1 MVMTMTVGTFNFN
14 FVFFFLIHIGSDVV
28 LGPPHPISM
37 ERTDLGVP
45 IEQAISRQRLRPGSG
60 TLCVRVTTDGP
71 TRVLQVMDIN
81 KSNVIII
88 FLTVTRRTI
97 MHDFRD
103 STDIFVNSSFLAFC
117 TQNATQN
124 AP

>member
-88 FLTVTRRTI
+88 VFLTDTRRTI
-97 MHDFRD
+97 MHE
-103 STDIFVNSSFLAFC
+103 IFTILPTFL
-117 TQNATQN
+117 
-124 AP
+124 

>member
-88 FLTVTRRTI
+88 FLTDTRRTI

>member
-1 MVMTMTVGTFNFN
+1 
-14 FVFFFLIHIGSDVV
+14 
-28 LGPPHPISM
+28 M

-81 KSNVIII
+81 KSNVTTLIYY
-88 FLTVTRRTI
+88 
-97 MHDFRD
+97 
-103 STDIFVNSSFLAFC
+103 
-117 TQNATQN
+117 
-124 AP
+124 